1 MPGFVADS
9 WVNIEHGHVFKGCGE
24 FKNEMQGPLVW
35 GRVLARAQ
43 RDTGARAAGVRR
55 GTMARVRVRLELS

>member
-1 MPGFVADS
+1 M
-9 WVNIEHGHVFKGCGE
+9 FKGCGE

-35 GRVLARAQ
+35 GRVLAAQ

-55 GTMARVRVRLELS
+55 GTMARIRVRPELSSGF